1 MSWRASAA
9 ILSGFLLLSGC
20 AALVGG
26 DGPRASEEERRAYA
40 AAVSQ
45 QADDPGAAER
55 AFTEFLARFPSSV
68 LADDASKRLGQ
79 IALDQGDEDLALRR
93 FHQTLSNYPDSDSVD
108 AVRIAIARLE
118 HGRGNALAAA
128 AMIKQARLSRLN
140 VVEQREAFRLMLD
153 VSDDPARKLRWL
165 SRLRRAERDEDAV
178 ALVDVEIDT
187 LIQKMEAIDLFRGA
201 EQIGRQIPAGRAL
214 LQAADLSLDQ
224 GEIDRARRAIKLASK
239 LPLDDLYQAR
249 LITVSERLRLRDE
262 GLSFDAALPRIEDL
276 ADLGGAD
283 TAGAEGTLGVVL
295 PLSGPFAHFGEESL
309 RGVLLAAGIFGADDG
324 TGPPDT
330 RRVRVMIRDSAADPE
345 QAARAVRELADLEV
359 SAIIGPLLKEECE
372 AAAAVAE
379 SESVP
384 LLALTA
390 SEAVS
395 AGRPHVFRVRTQ
407 PREEVA
413 LLVDYA
419 VRELGAQRF
428 AVLYPRDTYGRG
440 LRRMFWEA
448 VEEQGGRIV
457 GVASYDPNAV
467 DFAEPIRRLVG
478 FVLLTSEEKQALE
491 EREALE
497 RRARRLPAEEAAA
510 LRLVGQAMTGPNGEL
525 LPPVVDFDVLFIPES
540 HEKVVLIAPQLAFHG
555 AEQTRLMGTSGWHHS
570 DLVKIAR
577 EHVEGAIFTT
587 HFPVSSELLFVRSF
601 TDGYRRAYSQEPDVF
616 AAQAYDATNLV
627 LLQLT
632 GFSFGDDDVRERVRT
647 GILAVRAHPGVT
659 GVLRMQ
665 PDGNAR
671 KRPFLLRVERG
682 RIVAVE

>member
-9 ILSGFLLLSGC
+9 ILSGLLLLSGC
-20 AALVGG
+20 AGLEGRV
-26 DGPRASEEERRAYA
+26 GPRASEEERRAYSA
-40 AAVSQ
+40 ALSQ

-55 AFTEFLARFPSSV
+55 AFTEFLVRYPSSV
-68 LADDASKRLGQ
+68 LADDAAKRLAE

-93 FHQTLSNYPDSDSVD
+93 FHEAVRQYPDSDSVD

-118 HGRGNALAAA
+118 YGRGNALAAA
-128 AMIKQARLSRLN
+128 AMIKKARLSRLDA
-140 VVEQREAFRLMLD
+140 VEQREAFRLMLD

-165 SRLRRAERDEDAV
+165 SRLRRAEGDEDAV
-178 ALVDVEIDT
+178 ALVDVEIDA
-187 LIQKMEAIDLFRGA
+187 LIQQMEAIDLFRAA

-214 LQAADLSLDQ
+214 LKAADLSLDQ

-249 LITVSERLRLRDE
+249 RTTVSERLRLRDE

-276 ADLGGAD
+276 ADFGAAD

-309 RGVLLAAGIFGADDG
+309 HGVLLAAGIFGADDG
-324 TGPPDT
+324 TGPLDT

-379 SESVP
+379 SEGVP
-384 LLALTA
+384 LLVLTA
-390 SEAVS
+390 REEVS

-413 LLVDYA
+413 LLVDHA

-428 AVLYPRDTYGRG
+428 AVLYPRDAYGRG

-448 VEEQGGRIV
+448 VEEHGGRIV
-457 GVASYDPNAV
+457 GVASYDPKAV
-467 DFAEPIRRLVG
+467 DFSEPIRRLVG
-478 FVLLTSEEKQALE
+478 FVLLTPDEKQALE
-491 EREALE
+491 DREDLE
-497 RRARRLPAEEAAA
+497 RRARRLPAEEAAE
-510 LRLVGQAMTGPNGEL
+510 LRLEAQAMTGPNGEL

-555 AEQTRLMGTSGWHHS
+555 AEQTRLMGTSGWHHP

-577 EHVEGAIFTT
+577 GHVEDAIFTT
-587 HFPVSSELLFVRSF
+587 HFPVSSQLPFVRRF
-601 TDGYRRAYSQEPDVF
+601 ADGYQRAYSHQPDVF

-632 GFSFGDDDVRERVRT
+632 GFSFGNEDVRERVRT
-647 GILAVRAHPGVT
+647 GIRAVRAHPGVT
-659 GVLRMQ
+659 GVIRMW
-665 PDGNAR
+665 PDGNAQ

-682 RIVAVE
+682 RIVPVE